1 MNHWFNFEVFNK
13 WHVTPMDKNECYGIV
28 TIWLDNLWTFMKAL
42 KLEVGL
48 RICWD
53 KLIKFILVEFEKLIS
68 RSNW

>member
-1 MNHWFNFEVFNK
+1 
-13 WHVTPMDKNECYGIV
+13 MDKNECYGIV